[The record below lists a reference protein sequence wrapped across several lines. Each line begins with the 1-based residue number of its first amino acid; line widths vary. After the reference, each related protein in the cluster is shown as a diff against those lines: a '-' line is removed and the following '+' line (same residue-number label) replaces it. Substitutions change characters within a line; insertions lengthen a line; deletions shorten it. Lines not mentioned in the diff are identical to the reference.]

1 MIGDVVV
8 QFGQFL
14 LQRLAQP
21 GDALLQARHG
31 DVTGTL
37 TFRSYHLN
45 DLAPASDEFG
55 EHLRGLIRQLAN
67 LRFGCLREVRDYRGI
82 DRIGLGRLSCD
93 RKEDRYARAAARSAS
108 SCYMTR
114 TSTSF
119 IFPEFKTWMAG
130 INPAMTPSIWQEP
143 MSLQVYLAYIAACV
157 ALALLPG
164 PIVTLV
170 IANGL
175 RHGTRAA
182 LTNIAGVQA
191 AMTIVIGIV
200 AIGLATLMAT
210 MGYWFDWVR
219 FAGAA
224 YLVWLGIKLI
234 RQPVEG
240 VEAIAPPPP
249 RGGFFLQG
257 FLVALSNPKLLVF
270 FGAFIPQFVDMNRD
284 HLPQVAHPRRHLHDR
299 RGIDRWR
306 LRAAGRTCAIVL
318 LGAADAAAVARL
330 RWRHDRRRRLARAD
344 AGAIA

>member
-1 MIGDVVV
+1 M
-8 QFGQFL
+8 
-14 LQRLAQP
+14 
-21 GDALLQARHG
+21 
-31 DVTGTL
+31 
-37 TFRSYHLN
+37 
-45 DLAPASDEFG
+45 
-55 EHLRGLIRQLAN
+55 
-67 LRFGCLREVRDYRGI
+67 
-82 DRIGLGRLSCD
+82 
-93 RKEDRYARAAARSAS
+93 
-108 SCYMTR
+108 
-114 TSTSF
+114 SF
-119 IFPEFKTWMAG
+119 
-130 INPAMTPSIWQEP
+130 
-143 MSLQVYLAYIAACV
+143 QVYFAYVAACV

-200 AIGLATLMAT
+200 AVGLATLMAT

-240 VEAIAPPPP
+240 MEADAPPPP

-270 FGAFIPQFVDMNRD
+270 FGAFIPQFVDMSR
-284 HLPQVAHPRRHLHDR
+284 DR
-299 RGIDRWR
+299 R
-306 LRAAGRTCAIVL
+306 IVC
-318 LGAADAAAVARL
+318 
-330 RWRHDRRRRLARAD
+330 RRSHCSASPS
-344 AGAIA
+344 